1 MIIGLVDVLVV
12 SAYFLLVFFQFVS
25 VYFAIS
31 YFSVDFRTRLLFG
44 ISSPFIFI
52 ILGLP
57 FKVLGRLD
65 LFAIFQLV
73 IFFIVFFNLL
83 IKKNKK
89 LKIINFRKYFPFLFI
104 ILFILHFL
112 SFEARTNY
120 SYAFRDM
127 TNSHMLI
134 KSIVF
139 ENAWGYQAGLAIY
152 LSPIYKILDPA
163 GSLDYL
169 GFAIGLVLFM
179 YLCALLEIVKK
190 YLSLYFIT
198 IFTLPFF
205 VQNQNYLIGL
215 SNNQFF
221 ILYIPLII
229 YLIYKLKDRN
239 KESKFHL
246 ILLSIILSGLSITN
260 PAVSFYIGYV
270 LVIFLIALPTIFKYS
285 FKRISFILFAYL
297 LSITLYFF
305 DRGMKP
311 DETLDFLAENTFKD
325 DTTNLTS
332 NLTTNL
338 TPNNRLLLLQDIFK
352 IKFLTSPFDSYFTA
366 SAFLAIFMIL
376 AICIYSLKIKNLF
389 YFLFSSAGFIF
400 GLSTLTGIGQYS
412 FIIGR
417 VGWYYILIFLI
428 LVSSIILSLVN
439 KYNLHFYILVVG
451 TLIII
456 FNSLHPP
463 VNYRFDNEEIHIKI
477 SNLAKESKSALYLFS
492 TLYDNRIYHFKK
504 DVALINDPQAGLGQT
519 PYKDFIRYLNNC
531 KIQTC
536 GTTIVLIDKS
546 SKLPDPVLS
555 RAISKELINNEQT
568 LKSFYEVRNKTLET
582 NLDLERKLIQEDFF
596 IYYNDENN
604 SILIK
609 Y

>member
-1 MIIGLVDVLVV
+1 MIIGLDDVLVV
-12 SAYFLLVFFQFVS
+12 IAYFLLVLFHFFS
-25 VYFAIS
+25 VYFVIS
-31 YFSVDFRTRLLFG
+31 YFSVDIRTRLLFG

-57 FKVLGRLD
+57 FKVLGRFD
-65 LFAIFQLV
+65 LFAIFQLI
-73 IFFIVFFNLL
+73 IFLIVFLNIL
-83 IKKNKK
+83 IKRSES
-89 LKIINFRKYFPFLFI
+89 LKIVNFKKYFPILFIMLFI
-104 ILFILHFL
+104 IHFL

-127 TNSHMLI
+127 TTSHMLI

-139 ENAWGYQAGLAIY
+139 ENAWGYQPGLAIY

-169 GFAIGLVLFM
+169 GFAIGLVLLM
-179 YLCALLEIVKK
+179 YICILLEIIKK

-198 IFTLPFF
+198 IFTLPIF
-205 VQNQNYLIGL
+205 VQNQNYLTGL

-221 ILYIPLII
+221 ILYVPLII
-229 YLIYKLKDRN
+229 NLIYELKDRN
-239 KESKFHL
+239 KESKFYL
-246 ILLSIILSGLSITN
+246 FLLSIILSGLSITN
-260 PAVSFYIGYV
+260 PAVSLYIGYV
-270 LVIFLIALPTIFKYS
+270 LVILLVTLPILFNYS
-285 FKRISFILFAYL
+285 FKRIFFILFTYL
-297 LSITLYFF
+297 LGITLYFF

-311 DETLDFLAENTFKD
+311 DATLDFLAENTFKD
-325 DTTNLTS
+325 DTA

-338 TPNNRLLLLQDIFK
+338 TPINRLLLFQDIFR

-366 SAFLAIFMIL
+366 GAFLAIFMIL
-376 AICIYSLKIKNLF
+376 AICIYSLKVKNLF

-428 LVSSIILSLVN
+428 LVSSMILSLVN
-439 KYNLHFYILVVG
+439 KYNLHFYILFVG

-477 SNLAKESKSALYLFS
+477 SNLAKESKSTLYLFS

-504 DVALINDPQAGLGQT
+504 DVVLINDPQSGLGQT
-519 PYKDFIRYLNNC
+519 SYDDLSEYLKKC

-555 RAISKELINNEQT
+555 RAISRELINNEQT
-568 LKSFYEVRNKTLET
+568 LKSFYEVRNKTLEA
-582 NLDLERKLIQEDFF
+582 NIDLERKLIQEDFF
-596 IYYNDENN
+596 IYFNDKNN

>member
-1 MIIGLVDVLVV
+1 MIIGLDDVLVV
-12 SAYFLLVFFQFVS
+12 SAYFLLVLFHFFS
-25 VYFAIS
+25 VYFVIS
-31 YFSVDFRTRLLFG
+31 YFSVDIRTRLLFG

-57 FKVLGRLD
+57 FKVLGRFD
-65 LFAIFQLV
+65 LFAIFQLI
-73 IFFIVFFNLL
+73 IFLIVFLNIL
-83 IKKNKK
+83 IKRSES
-89 LKIINFRKYFPFLFI
+89 LKIVNFKKYFPILFIMLFI
-104 ILFILHFL
+104 IHFL

-127 TNSHMLI
+127 TTSHMLI

-139 ENAWGYQAGLAIY
+139 ENAWGYQPGLAIY

-169 GFAIGLVLFM
+169 GFAIGLVLLM
-179 YLCALLEIVKK
+179 YICILLEIIKK

-198 IFTLPFF
+198 IFTLPIF
-205 VQNQNYLIGL
+205 VQNQNYLTGL

-221 ILYIPLII
+221 ILYVPLII
-229 YLIYKLKDRN
+229 YLIYELKDRN
-239 KESKFHL
+239 KESKFYL
-246 ILLSIILSGLSITN
+246 FLLSIILSGLSITN
-260 PAVSFYIGYV
+260 PAVSLYIVYV
-270 LVIFLIALPTIFKYS
+270 LVILLVTLPILFNYS
-285 FKRISFILFAYL
+285 FKRIFFILFTYL
-297 LSITLYFF
+297 LGITLYFF

-311 DETLDFLAENTFKD
+311 DATLDFLAENTFKD
-325 DTTNLTS
+325 DTA

-338 TPNNRLLLLQDIFK
+338 TPINRLLLFQDIFR

-366 SAFLAIFMIL
+366 GAFLAIFMIL
-376 AICIYSLKIKNLF
+376 AICIYSLKVKNLF

-428 LVSSIILSLVN
+428 LVSSMILSLVN
-439 KYNLHFYILVVG
+439 KYNLHFYILFVG

-477 SNLAKESKSALYLFS
+477 SNLAKESKSTLYLFS

-504 DVALINDPQAGLGQT
+504 DVVLINDPQSGLGQT
-519 PYKDFIRYLNNC
+519 SYDDLSEYLKKC

-555 RAISKELINNEQT
+555 RAISRELINNEQT
-568 LKSFYEVRNKTLET
+568 LKSFYEVRNKTLEA
-582 NLDLERKLIQEDFF
+582 NIDLERKLIQEDFF
-596 IYYNDENN
+596 IYFNDKNN

>member
-1 MIIGLVDVLVV
+1 MIIGLDDVLVV
-12 SAYFLLVFFQFVS
+12 IAYFLLVLFHFFS
-25 VYFAIS
+25 VYFVIS
-31 YFSVDFRTRLLFG
+31 YFSVDIRTRLLFG

-57 FKVLGRLD
+57 FKVLGRFD
-65 LFAIFQLV
+65 LFAIFQLI
-73 IFFIVFFNLL
+73 IFLIVFLNIL
-83 IKKNKK
+83 IKRSES
-89 LKIINFRKYFPFLFI
+89 LKIVNFKKYFPILFIMLFI
-104 ILFILHFL
+104 IHFL

-127 TNSHMLI
+127 TTSHMLI

-139 ENAWGYQAGLAIY
+139 ENAWGYQPGLAIY

-169 GFAIGLVLFM
+169 GFAIGLVLLM
-179 YLCALLEIVKK
+179 YICILLEIIKK

-198 IFTLPFF
+198 IFTLPIF
-205 VQNQNYLIGL
+205 VQNQNYLTGL

-221 ILYIPLII
+221 ILYVPLII
-229 YLIYKLKDRN
+229 YLIYELKDRN
-239 KESKFHL
+239 KESKFYL
-246 ILLSIILSGLSITN
+246 FLLSIILSGLSITN
-260 PAVSFYIGYV
+260 PAVSLYIGYV
-270 LVIFLIALPTIFKYS
+270 LVILLVTLPILFNYS
-285 FKRISFILFAYL
+285 FKRIFFILFTYL
-297 LSITLYFF
+297 LGITLYFF

-311 DETLDFLAENTFKD
+311 DATLDFLAENTFKD
-325 DTTNLTS
+325 DTA

-338 TPNNRLLLLQDIFK
+338 TPINRLLLFQDIFR

-366 SAFLAIFMIL
+366 GAFLAIFMIL
-376 AICIYSLKIKNLF
+376 AICIYSLKVKNLF

-428 LVSSIILSLVN
+428 LVSSMILSLVN
-439 KYNLHFYILVVG
+439 KYNLHFYILFVG

-477 SNLAKESKSALYLFS
+477 SNLAKESKSTLYLFS

-504 DVALINDPQAGLGQT
+504 DVVLINDPQSGLGQT
-519 PYKDFIRYLNNC
+519 SYDDLSEYLKKC

-555 RAISKELINNEQT
+555 RAISRELINNEQT
-568 LKSFYEVRNKTLET
+568 LKSFYEVRNKTLEA
-582 NLDLERKLIQEDFF
+582 NIDLERKLIQEDFF
-596 IYYNDENN
+596 IYFNDKNN